1 MNYNIKNYKNLTTRY
16 SMLFI
21 IIIIC
26 IVVTMKFIN
35 STFSNNNN
43 KSSILYIELLN
54 YGMPIVKAST
64 DDNEH
69 LLEAKYNFKDSLL
82 EGLGINIYNP
92 IKIISKEIAFLS
104 LPNSKNNS
112 NDHISDIS
120 FNPFK
125 LQDNSIFKN
134 VEKDNPQENKSEDN
148 STLVNTVANVY
159 DPKLKKPLNN
169 SKPEVFIYHTHTSES
184 YKPGEADSYDETKN
198 ICAVGNELVKE
209 LENNYGI
216 SVVHDKTIHS
226 TTYNQSYT
234 RSRETLDKYLKK
246 YGDFKLI
253 IDLHRDSGVS
263 KKAVTTKLNNEEVAK
278 IMFVMTKNNPHFN
291 KNNAIATQMAN
302 TSDKLFPGL
311 SRGILYYNNGIKY
324 YNQDKSN
331 NAILIEVGSELNTT
345 NEAKGSA
352 KYIARVLAEY
362 LNGKR

>member
-1 MNYNIKNYKNLTTRY
+1 MF
-16 SMLFI
+16 FI

-26 IVVTMKFIN
+26 IVATMKLIN

-54 YGMPIVKAST
+54 YGMPIVNAST
-64 DDNEH
+64 DNNEH
-69 LLEAKYNFKDSLL
+69 LLEAKYSFKDFIL

-112 NDHISDIS
+112 SDYISDVS

-134 VEKDNPQENKSEDN
+134 EEKGSSQENKGEDT
-148 STLVNTVANVY
+148 STLINTVANVY

-169 SKPEVFIYHTHTSES
+169 SKPEVLIYHTHTSES
-184 YKPGEADSYDETKN
+184 YKPGEVDSYDETKN

-253 IDLHRDSGVS
+253 IDLHRDSGIS

-291 KNNAIATQMAN
+291 KNNAIATQMTNA
-302 TSDKLFPGL
+302 SDKLFPGL

-352 KYIARVLAEY
+352 KYIARILAEY

>member
-1 MNYNIKNYKNLTTRY
+1 
-16 SMLFI
+16 MLFI
-21 IIIIC
+21 VIIIC

-35 STFSNNNN
+35 NTFSNNK

-54 YGMPIVKAST
+54 YGMPIVKTST

-69 LLEAKYNFKDSLL
+69 LLEAKYNFKDSIL

-112 NDHISDIS
+112 SDYISDVS

-134 VEKDNPQENKSEDN
+134 VEKENPQENKEEDTN
-148 STLVNTVANVY
+148 TLVNTVVNVY

-169 SKPEVFIYHTHTSES
+169 SKPEVLIYHTHTSES
-184 YKPGEADSYDETKN
+184 YKPGEVDSYDETKN
-198 ICAVGNELVKE
+198 ICAVGNELVRE

-226 TTYNQSYT
+226 TSYNQSYT
-234 RSRETLDKYLKK
+234 RSRETIDKYLKK

-253 IDLHRDSGVS
+253 IDLHRDSGVN
-263 KKAVTTKLNNEEVAK
+263 KKSVTTKLNNEEVAK
-278 IMFVMTKNNPHFN
+278 IMFVMAKNNPNFP
-291 KNNAIATQMAN
+291 KNNAIATQMVN
-302 TSDKLFPGL
+302 ISDKLFPGL
-311 SRGILYYNNGIKY
+311 SRGIYYYPKGINAF
-324 YNQDKSN
+324 NQNKSN

-352 KYIARVLAEY
+352 KYIARVVAEY

>member
-1 MNYNIKNYKNLTTRY
+1 
-16 SMLFI
+16 MLFI
-21 IIIIC
+21 VIIIC

-35 STFSNNNN
+35 STFSNNK

-112 NDHISDIS
+112 NDHISDVS

-134 VEKDNPQENKSEDN
+134 VEKENPQVNKDEDT
-148 STLVNTVANVY
+148 STLANTVVNVY

-169 SKPEVFIYHTHTSES
+169 SKPEVLIYHTHTSES
-184 YKPGEADSYDETKN
+184 YKPGEVDSYDETKN
-198 ICAVGNELVKE
+198 ICAVGNELVRE

-226 TTYNQSYT
+226 TSYNQSYT
-234 RSRETLDKYLKK
+234 RSRETIDKYLKK

-253 IDLHRDSGVS
+253 IDLHRDSGVN

-278 IMFVMTKNNPHFN
+278 IMFVMAKNNPNFP
-291 KNNAIATQMAN
+291 KNNAIATQMVN
-302 TSDKLFPGL
+302 ISDKLFPGL
-311 SRGILYYNNGIKY
+311 SRGIYYYPKGINAF
-324 YNQDKSN
+324 NQNKSN

-345 NEAKGSA
+345 NEAKGSS
-352 KYIARVLAEY
+352 KYIARLIAEY
-362 LNGKR
+362 LNSKR